1 MHLTKWV
8 HLFMPL
14 LNVENLSVSYGD
26 KTIVKKCSF
35 TVNSGEIVVVLGA
48 SGDGKTTM
56 LKTIAGQL
64 ERKQGAIYFQNVPVA
79 DPTEQLVP
87 GHPHIK
93 LVNQDF
99 NLDEFHTVEEN
110 IRLRLLSFDRE
121 YQQQRVKSLLRLT
134 RLTQFRDKKATEI
147 SGGQRQR
154 LSIARALADEP
165 DLVLLDEPFNQLDFQ
180 TKNKIATHIKSY
192 LKKNNIGAIMVTHN
206 GVEAME
212 WADRIL
218 FMRNGK
224 IVRDDSPNAFFNRPN
239 SIEEARFF
247 GQINKVLIKDLPV
260 YFRPSFYATKKD
272 ELHNLKI
279 PLVFEKID
287 QLGWYGA
294 YYYKS
299 ASSKVTLY
307 STVDISHLKSVFI
320 RRILIK

>member
-1 MHLTKWV
+1 
-8 HLFMPL
+8 MPL
-14 LNVENLSVSYGD
+14 LKVENLSVSYGD
-26 KTIVKKCSF
+26 KDIVKKCSF
-35 TVNSGEIVVVLGA
+35 TLNAGEIVVVLGA

-64 ERKQGAIYFQNVPVA
+64 ERKKGAIYFQDIPVA

-99 NLDEFHTVEEN
+99 NLDEFHSVEEN
-110 IRLRLLSFDRE
+110 IRLRLLSFDKE
-121 YQQQRVKSLLRLT
+121 YQQQRIKSLLRLT
-134 RLTQFRDKKATEI
+134 RLTPYRAKKATEI

-154 LSIARALADEP
+154 LAIARALADEP

-224 IVRDDSPNAFFNRPN
+224 IVRDDTPNAFFNQPN

-247 GQINKVLIKDLPV
+247 GEINKVQIADEYV
-260 YFRPSFYATKKD
+260 YFRPSFYATKK
-272 ELHNLKI
+272 EQEYNLKI
-279 PLVFEKID
+279 PLIFEKVV

-299 ASSKVTLY
+299 GNTKVVLY
-307 STVDISHLKSVFI
+307 STTDISHLESVFI

>member
-1 MHLTKWV
+1 MS
-8 HLFMPL
+8 L
-14 LNVENLSVSYGD
+14 LNVKNLSVSYGS

-35 TVNSGEIVVVLGA
+35 TLDAGEIVVVLGA
-48 SGDGKTTM
+48 SGDGKTTL
-56 LKTIAGQL
+56 LKTVAGEL
-64 ERKQGAIYFQNVPVA
+64 ERSQGTIHFQDTLVA

-99 NLDEFHTVEEN
+99 NLDEYHTVEEN

-121 YQQQRVKSLLRLT
+121 YAEQRIKSLLRLT
-134 RLTQFRDKKATEI
+134 RLTKYRSKKATEI

-154 LSIARALADEP
+154 LAIARALADEP
-165 DLVLLDEPFNQLDFQ
+165 ELVLLDEPFNQLDFQ

-224 IVRDDSPNAFFNRPN
+224 IVRDDSPTSFFNDPK

-247 GQINKVLIKDLPV
+247 GEINKVQVNNATI
-260 YFRPSFYATKKD
+260 YFRPSFYAVDKD
-272 ELHNLKI
+272 NEHDIEI
-279 PLVFEKID
+279 PVEFEKVD

-299 ASSKVTLY
+299 GGAKVVLY
-307 STVDISHLKSVFI
+307 STTDISELKSVFI
-320 RRILIK
+320 RRIRIR